1 MDGTLN
7 LVRKWARFLQPAM
20 SECELVVQVSTKV
33 YRVAQAND
41 FAKKISIP
49 QPIDDMLATSNIRP
63 AKREIP
69 CRDNSRT
76 AEMHWK
82 VYGARTAILQ
92 KLNNILYRQP
102 NPLYVKRQYLNST
115 SSSRKCYARWGIC
128 QFS

>member
-20 SECELVVQVSTKV
+20 SERELVLIISVEVHV
-33 YRVAQAND
+33 HRVAQAND

-49 QPIDDMLATSNIRP
+49 QPIDGMLATFYISQ
-63 AKREIP
+63 AKRKIP

-82 VYGARTAILQ
+82 VYGARTTILQ

-102 NPLYVKRQYLNST
+102 DPL
-115 SSSRKCYARWGIC
+115 
-128 QFS
+128 